1 MRRISSDM
9 PHIDTQF
16 HLRRQ
21 EERLAKLQSQISS
34 QNRIQELR
42 DDPLSAAHTVRY
54 QSYLARLERFEKNTL
69 YAKDHYNVVYGYM
82 NEAVSIIQRVSE
94 LAVQA
99 SNGIYTAEDEKL
111 MGMEV
116 NELIKE
122 LASLSNKEG
131 PDGKF
136 VFAGDK
142 AFTEPFRLVE
152 GSIPGGGE
160 NMVVRVEYRG
170 AGASRRTE
178 ISDNTYVDLD
188 LGGGEAFWAEKMQVF
203 SSVDATNY
211 RVSAPGSFFIDGAEI
226 HVAAGDTL
234 PAIVAKINDSSA
246 PVKAYIDPDTRGLVL
261 EGTNPHLIRAEDAV
275 SPNGG
280 APNGGAPNGAMPTV
294 LKDLGI
300 IRGNMENNAPNWDT
314 ARSRVSGGSM
324 FDMLIRL
331 RDAMYRGDHEFIGS
345 QGIAGMDLAINNLT
359 TRIADIG
366 SRQERAETVW
376 QRLNREIPDVTAN
389 IVRESSVDMTDAA
402 TDLKMLDFAH
412 KASLQTA
419 AHLLPVSLLDF
430 LR

>member
-9 PHIDTQF
+9 SHIDTQYQ
-16 HLRRQ
+16 LRRQ
-21 EERLAKLQSQISS
+21 EERLAKMQSQITS
-34 QNRIQELR
+34 QNRILELR
-42 DDPLSAAHTVRY
+42 DDPLAASHTVRY

-82 NEAVSIIQRVSE
+82 NEALSIMQRVRE
-94 LAVQA
+94 LAVQGA
-99 SNGIYTAEDEKL
+99 TGTYTEEDEKL

-122 LASLSNKEG
+122 LASLSNTTG
-131 PDGKF
+131 PDGKQ

-188 LGGGEAFWAEKMQVF
+188 LGGGEAFWAEKMQIF
-203 SSVDATNY
+203 SSVNASNY
-211 RVSAPGSFFIDGAEI
+211 RVSAPGSFFIDGNEI
-226 HVAAGDTL
+226 RVAPGDTL
-234 PAIVAKINDSSA
+234 PAIVAKINDSPA

-275 SPNGG
+275 SPNGEG
-280 APNGGAPNGAMPTV
+280 PAV

-300 IRGNMENNAPNWDT
+300 IRGNMENNVPNWDT

-331 RDAMYRGDHEFIGS
+331 RDAMYRGDHDFIGS
-345 QGIAGMDLAINNLT
+345 QGIGGMDLAISNLT

-419 AHLLPVSLLDF
+419 ARILPVSLLDF